1 MFAQCTRQ
9 LILSMSSA
17 LGGRMKQRFD
27 LIGYE
32 KVSHLGPVG
41 REEGY
46 GGSVWH
52 MQGQMHSALI
62 YLSDSRL
69 SQRAPVW
76 LHPWV
81 SRINTH

>member
-1 MFAQCTRQ
+1 MLRHTFDTCITPRGNVFAQSTRQ

-32 KVSHLGPVG
+32 KVSHSGPVG

-46 GGSVWH
+46 RGKRLAHARTDAQSFDLSV
-52 MQGQMHSALI
+52 
-62 YLSDSRL
+62 
-69 SQRAPVW
+69 
-76 LHPWV
+76 
-81 SRINTH
+81 